1 MFNPEKLLGGLIRSS
16 TRGSRGGLGSLISGG
31 AALGILGVAMEA
43 VEHYMNKPSATAP
56 PQPGAAS
63 TPSSSAA
70 MGDGS
75 VPSPPPPPL
84 QSSGPG
90 PVPPPP
96 PTATATASQPVE
108 SSDSVLLIRAMIA
121 AANADGVID
130 QTERNNILERL
141 QSLELSPEEHAFIAK
156 ELLSPV
162 EMEAILAGVTTP
174 ALAEQVYTVS
184 LIAIEVDTDPER
196 RYIATLA
203 DRLSLDPETLERIH
217 QNLENH

>member
-1 MFNPEKLLGGLIRSS
+1 
-16 TRGSRGGLGSLISGG
+16 
-31 AALGILGVAMEA
+31 
-43 VEHYMNKPSATAP
+43 
-56 PQPGAAS
+56 
-63 TPSSSAA
+63 
-70 MGDGS
+70 
-75 VPSPPPPPL
+75 
-84 QSSGPG
+84 
-90 PVPPPP
+90 
-96 PTATATASQPVE
+96 
-108 SSDSVLLIRAMIA
+108 MIA

-184 LIAIEVDTDPER
+184 LMAIEVDTDPER
-196 RYIATLA
+196 RYLATLA